1 MTINDRREQG
11 MTEQEKTYRTE
22 TAAKRAANNAYSPV
36 VAVLADGS
44 YDWFPAGHP
53 MPQGAQKVSG
63 WVVNQWRAI

>member
-1 MTINDRREQG
+1 

-53 MPQGAQKVSG
+53 LPQRAVMICH
-63 WVVNQWRAI
+63 WVVNHWVAIKQPPPKEY